1 MLVCML
7 QQLHPGGPGSRS
19 LDSLFAPRSVAI
31 VGASRDPGKWGGLL
45 ARGALKGRHRRAVGL
60 VNRNGGEILG
70 SPSYRSLGELPDAP
84 ELVVACV
91 PATFLEQTVDD
102 ALAAGARAIVGIS
115 AGLGEA
121 EERALGEGVREA
133 GAVLLGPNC
142 LGEIGR
148 AHV

>member
-1 MLVCML
+1 ML

-70 SPSYRSLGELPDAP
+70 SPSYRSLGALPEALQTIGILTGCAFVAFLVGQLN
-84 ELVVACV
+84 ENLALLFVVAV
-91 PATFLEQTVDD
+91 
-102 ALAAGARAIVGIS
+102 AAAAYTWPRLQRQHA
-115 AGLGEA
+115 A
-121 EERALGEGVREA
+121 
-133 GAVLLGPNC
+133 
-142 LGEIGR
+142 
-148 AHV
+148 